1 MPTNPPPKPDLSS
14 EEMSERRI
22 AEFALEESRLSNVAY
37 RFRLSPRDRVWKN
50 WDRTE
55 FEPNHYQVLGLAG
68 VCLTRDEAGEAQK
81 VASRAL
87 SDVDDILYTVERP
100 AQAVIVRGAGGTSEI
115 INRPTLCIEII
126 APSGPAFDRALALLD
141 SAFPGGR
148 VAGKILS
155 EQSEQ

>member
-1 MPTNPPPKPDLSS
+1 MPTNPPPKPDLSG
-14 EEMSERRI
+14 EMSERRI

-68 VCLTRDEAGEAQK
+68 VCLTRDEAGEARR

-100 AQAVIVRGAGGTSEI
+100 AQAVIVRGPGGTSEI

-126 APSGPAFDRALALLD
+126 APNGAAFDRALALLD

-155 EQSEQ
+155 EE

>member
-1 MPTNPPPKPDLSS
+1 MPTNPPPKPDLS

-68 VCLTRDEAGEAQK
+68 VCLTRDEAGEAQR

-100 AQAVIVRGAGGTSEI
+100 AQGVIVRGAGGTSEI

-126 APSGPAFDRALALLD
+126 APNGAAFDHALALLD

-155 EQSEQ
+155 DE